1 MAIQTIIEPTQE
13 PVTLEQT
20 KIVCRID
27 NTIEDT
33 LVNGWIRAARERA
46 EHIMKRSIMPQT
58 LELALDAFP
67 SDGDI
72 ELPMGKVASI
82 ESVKYI
88 NEAGAETT
96 LSPSNYALDNYGIT
110 NWLLLADGATF
121 PATANVA
128 NAVKVR
134 YIAGY
139 ADIETVPQT
148 IKQFI
153 YANVLE
159 AYERGD
165 AGNKY
170 DGLLDRYRN
179 WAM

>member
-1 MAIQTIIEPTQE
+1 MAIKIITEPTQE

-33 LVNGWIRAARERA
+33 LVSGWIRAARERA

-58 LELALDAFP
+58 LELALDTFP
-67 SDGDI
+67 ADNDI

-121 PATANVA
+121 PVTLPIA

-134 YIAGY
+134 YVAGY
-139 ADIETVPQT
+139 ADANSVPST

-159 AYERGD
+159 AYERGEMTH
-165 AGNKY
+165 KY

>member
-1 MAIQTIIEPTQE
+1 MTLKIITEPTQE

-27 NTIEDT
+27 NAIEDT
-33 LVNGWIRAARERA
+33 LVGGWIKAARERA
-46 EHIMKRSIMPQT
+46 EHIMQRSIMAQT

-67 SDGDI
+67 SDADI
-72 ELPMGKVASI
+72 ELPMGVVSSI

-88 NEAGAETT
+88 NLSGTERT
-96 LSPSNYALDNYGIT
+96 LSPSNYYLDNYGIK

-121 PATANVA
+121 PATLPIA

-134 YIAGY
+134 YVAGY
-139 ADIETVPQT
+139 SDANSVPST

-159 AYERGD
+159 AYERGEMTH
-165 AGNKY
+165 KY